1 VTQPKGVSSF
11 ELSQVLPSKLEEV
24 LPMVE
29 QLEQL
34 LEDHDIADEL

>member
-1 VTQPKGVSSF
+1 MQCDTTEGCF